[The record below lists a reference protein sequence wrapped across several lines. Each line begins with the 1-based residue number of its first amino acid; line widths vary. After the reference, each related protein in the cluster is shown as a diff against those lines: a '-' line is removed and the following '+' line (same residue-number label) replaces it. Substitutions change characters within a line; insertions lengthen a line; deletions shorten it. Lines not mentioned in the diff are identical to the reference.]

1 MTEVNQQLSRN
12 ARQGRRWGVLLAGGD
27 GTRLKKLT
35 RFVSGDDRPKQFC
48 SFFGNESL
56 LGLARKRAERTIHPE
71 QILVQLTASHRAFYV
86 EEPGVRASQRI
97 VQPTNRGTA
106 PPILYSLLSIQQI
119 NDDAIVAVLPSDHY
133 FSDERG
139 FSVVLESAFE
149 TAAQH
154 PWSVILLGA
163 SPQSAEVEYG
173 WIETGPPVH
182 STGGDCS
189 RVSGFFEKPPLYLA
203 RELLG
208 RGSLW
213 NTFVMVGHV
222 RGFLELVNHSLAKVL
237 KHLRRSPLWAGAE
250 VQVENSVYECIPS
263 TDFSRDVLSVQI
275 PRLLVLR
282 MAGTGWSDLGHPD
295 RVLTVLKAAGLKP
308 WWMKRLKTSEL
319 GPVDKA
325 VLNG

>member
-1 MTEVNQQLSRN
+1 
-12 ARQGRRWGVLLAGGD
+12 
-27 GTRLKKLT
+27 
-35 RFVSGDDRPKQFC
+35 
-48 SFFGNESL
+48 
-56 LGLARKRAERTIHPE
+56 
-71 QILVQLTASHRAFYV
+71 
-86 EEPGVRASQRI
+86 
-97 VQPTNRGTA
+97 
-106 PPILYSLLSIQQI
+106 LSIQQI

-149 TAAQH
+149 TAAQY

-163 SPQSAEVEYG
+163 SPQGPEVEYG

-189 RVSGFFEKPPLYLA
+189 RVLGFFEKPPLYRA

-222 RGFLELVNHSLAKVL
+222 RGFLELVNHSLPELL
-237 KHLRRSPLWAGAE
+237 KHLRGSPLWAGVE
-250 VQVENSVYECIPS
+250 VQVEKSLYERIPS
-263 TDFSRDVLSVQI
+263 ADFSRDVLSVQI

-282 MAGTGWSDLGHPD
+282 MASTGWSDLGHPD

-308 WWMKRLKTSEL
+308 WWMKRLKTSER

>member
-27 GTRLKKLT
+27 GTRLKELT
-35 RFVSGDDRPKQFC
+35 RIVSGDDRPKQFC
-48 SFFGNESL
+48 SLFGDESL
-56 LGLARKRAERTIHPE
+56 LDLTRKRAERTIYPE

-106 PPILYSLLSIQQI
+106 PPILYSLLSIEQI
-119 NDDAIVAVLPSDHY
+119 DDDAIVAMLPSDHY

-154 PWSVILLGA
+154 PCSVILLGA
-163 SPQSAEVEYG
+163 SPQGPEVEYG

-189 RVSGFFEKPPLYLA
+189 RVLGFFEKPPLYVA
-203 RELLG
+203 RELLS

-222 RGFLELVNHSLAKVL
+222 RGF
-237 KHLRRSPLWAGAE
+237 PGAGKRVARGGIE
-250 VQVENSVYECIPS
+250 TPS
-263 TDFSRDVLSVQI
+263 RKSFV
-275 PRLLVLR
+275 
-282 MAGTGWSDLGHPD
+282 GWRGGAS
-295 RVLTVLKAAGLKP
+295 
-308 WWMKRLKTSEL
+308 
-319 GPVDKA
+319 
-325 VLNG
+325 